1 MKNFRRINNLLG
13 WVIFAISALVYL
25 LTMEPTVSL
34 WDCGEFISSAFKLQ
48 VGHPPGAPLFMI
60 LARTFSLFAGEHHD
74 KVALMVNTY
83 SALASA
89 LTVMLLYWSIVH
101 LALKLVVSRI
111 QMTETPSNGTSLFSF
126 RDHFIVI
133 GSGLVGALAYT
144 FTDSFWFSAVEG
156 EVYASSSL
164 FTAVVF
170 WAMLKWENEADE
182 KYSNRWLILIAY
194 LMGLSIGVH
203 LLNLLAI
210 PAIGMIYYFRK
221 YKATTRGV
229 IAALTVSV
237 LLLASIMYIVIPGVV
252 WLASRFELV
261 FVNGFGMH
269 YNSGVLVYCILLVG
283 GICYGLWKTYQNRN
297 YTFNTILL
305 AFTVILIGYSCYAMI
320 VIRSSANPPLDEN
333 NPDNVFSLQYYLNR
347 EQYGDRPLIHGQYF
361 NARPVGIEEGKN
373 TYSELDGKYKVTN
386 HKLSYKF
393 DPQYTTVFPR
403 MYSSDNDHV
412 NAYLD
417 WGHMQESRLY
427 QPRLDPQGNIVR
439 DENGNVVYDRSSPKK
454 APGFSNNMLFFFTY
468 QLGHMYFRYFMWNF
482 VGRQNDSQGMGDP
495 LSGNWISGIRPIDQ
509 VIIGSEKYLPP
520 EDAHAKSRNT
530 YFFLPLLLGLFG
542 LVFHFQRDVKNF
554 WVVMLLFVL
563 TGIAIVIYLNQT
575 PLQPRE
581 RDYAYAGS
589 FYAFAVWIGLGVL
602 ALFDS
607 MNEKLR
613 KGYMAVLLT
622 IVCIVLVPGIMASQ
636 NWDDHDRSGRYTT
649 RDIAADYLKTC
660 APNAILFT
668 NGDNDTFPLWYAQ
681 EVEGIRT
688 DVRVVNLML
697 LNMDWYIDQ
706 MKRKAYE
713 SEPLPVTMST
723 DKYRNGTRDYLF
735 VQERIKTTTS
745 IKDILDF
752 ALSDLPEAKIAS
764 SSGEKFNFV
773 PTRSFRIPVD
783 TSLVVANG
791 TVRPEDRDKIVPA
804 IEWRFA
810 RNSVGKSELAVLD
823 ILAHNNWKR
832 PVYFASLGHEGT
844 LGLEDYMQL
853 EGFAYRLV
861 PIFTHSNGRYEAGRI
876 DTEQLY
882 DNLMNKFSYGHMEDP
897 NVYLDDF
904 HVRTVSIV
912 RLRTRFIQLATEL
925 IRKGDTARANRV
937 LDRCIELTP
946 DSKIPF
952 DHTIIQVASAYYQ
965 CNQFDKA
972 NALVKALSEKCN
984 NKLSY
989 YLDQKESF
997 ISSVNDQIVYNF
1009 QILQNLQMSTKN
1021 YNQTQLSTAL
1031 DSITTKQYGIYSKKV
1046 K

>member
-1 MKNFRRINNLLG
+1 MKNFRRINIILG

-25 LTMEPTVSL
+25 LTTEPTVSL

-60 LARTFSLFAGEHHD
+60 LARTFSLFAGTHHD
-74 KVALMVNTY
+74 KVALMVNSS

-89 LTVMLLYWSIVH
+89 LTVMFLYWTIVH
-101 LALKLVVSRI
+101 LAMKLVQNR
-111 QMTETPSNGTSLFSF
+111 TSLPSF
-126 RDHFIVI
+126 TDLFIVI
-133 GSGLVGALAYT
+133 GSGAVGALAYT

-221 YKATTRGV
+221 FKATTRGV
-229 IAALTVSV
+229 IAALTISL

-252 WLASRFELV
+252 WLASRFELI
-261 FVNGFGMH
+261 FVNGFGMP
-269 YNSGVLVYCILLVG
+269 YNSGVLIYCILLVG
-283 GICYGLWKTYQNRN
+283 GLCYGLWKTYQRKN

-347 EQYGDRPLIHGQYF
+347 EQYGDRPLVYGQYF
-361 NARPVGIEEGKN
+361 NARPVGIEEGKS
-373 TYSELDGKYKVTN
+373 TYSKLDGKYKVTN

-393 DPQYTTVFPR
+393 DPKYTTIFPR

-412 NAYLD
+412 NAYID
-417 WGHMQESRLY
+417 WGHLKESRLY
-427 QPRLDPQGNIVR
+427 QPRQDAQGNIVH
-439 DENGNVVYDRSSPKK
+439 DENGKVVYDHSSPKS
-454 APGFSNNMLFFFTY
+454 APGFSNNLLFFFTY

-482 VGRQNDSQGMGDP
+482 VGRQNDIQGMGDP

-509 VIIGSEKYLPP
+509 ALIGSERFLPP

-542 LVFHFQRDVKNF
+542 LVFHFQRDIRNF
-554 WVVMLLFVL
+554 WVVMLLFLL
-563 TGIAIVIYLNQT
+563 TGIAIVVYLNQT

-607 MNEKLR
+607 LGEKLR
-613 KGYMAVLLT
+613 KGYMAVGLT
-622 IVCIVLVPGIMASQ
+622 VVCLALVPGIMASQ
-636 NWDDHDRSGRYTT
+636 NWDDHDSSGRYTA
-649 RDIAADYLKTC
+649 RDIAADYLNTC
-660 APNAILFT
+660 APDAILFT

-713 SEPLPVTMST
+713 SEPLPVTMNT
-723 DKYRNGTRDYLF
+723 NQYRNGTRDYLF
-735 VQERIKTTTS
+735 VQERTKITS
-745 IKDILDF
+745 PIKDILDF
-752 ALSDLPEAKIAS
+752 VLSDLPEAKISS

-773 PTRSFRIPVD
+773 PTRNFSMPVD
-783 TSLVVANG
+783 SALVLANG
-791 TVRPEDRDKIVPA
+791 TVRPEDRDKIVKA
-804 IEWRFA
+804 VEWKFS
-810 RNSVGKSELAVLD
+810 RNSMGKSELAVLD

-832 PVYFASLGHEGT
+832 PVYYASLGHEGT

-876 DTEQLY
+876 DTEKLY
-882 DNLMNKFSYGHMEDP
+882 DNLMNKFSYGNMDDP
-897 NVYLDDF
+897 DVYLDDF
-904 HVRTVSIV
+904 HVRTTSIV
-912 RLRTRFIQLATEL
+912 RMRIRFIQLATQL
-925 IRKGDTARANRV
+925 IQKGDTARANRV
-937 LDRCIELTP
+937 LDRCIELMP
-946 DSKIPF
+946 DSKIPY
-952 DHTIIQVASAYYQ
+952 DHTIIQLANAYYQ

-972 NALVKALSEKCN
+972 NALVKTLTEKCN
-984 NKLSY
+984 GKLTY
-989 YLDQKESF
+989 YLDQKPSF
-997 ISSVNDQIVYNF
+997 ISSVNDQIIYNF
-1009 QILQNLQMSTKN
+1009 QILQNMQMSTRN
-1021 YNQTQLSTAL
+1021 YNQTQLSTEL
-1031 DSITTKQYGIYSKKV
+1031 DSISTRQYGIYMQKV
-1046 K
+1046 KPQ

>member
-1 MKNFRRINNLLG
+1 MKNFRRLNNLLG

-25 LTMEPTVSL
+25 LTIEPTVSL

-60 LARTFSLFAGEHHD
+60 MARTFSMIAGEHHD
-74 KVALMVNTY
+74 KVALMVNAS
-83 SALASA
+83 SAIVSA
-89 LTVMLLYWSIVH
+89 LTVMFLYWSIVH
-101 LALKLVVSRI
+101 LAQKLMVNRL
-111 QMTETPSNGTSLFSF
+111 QMTTETGVSLPSF

-133 GSGLVGALAYT
+133 GSGIVGALAYT
-144 FTDSFWFSAVEG
+144 FSDSFWFSAVEG

-182 KYSNRWLILIAY
+182 KYANRWLILIAY

-229 IAALTVSV
+229 IAALTVSL
-237 LLLASIMYIVIPGVV
+237 LLLASVMYIVIPGVV
-252 WLASRFELV
+252 WLAGRFELV
-261 FVNGFGMH
+261 FVNGFGMP

-283 GICYGLWKTYQNRN
+283 GLSYGLWKTYRN
-297 YTFNTILL
+297 KNYAVNTILL

-320 VIRSSANPPLDEN
+320 VIRSSANPPMDEN

-347 EQYGDRPLIHGQYF
+347 EQYGDRPLVRGQYF
-361 NARPVGIEEGKN
+361 NARPVGIKEGKN
-373 TYSELDGKYKVTN
+373 TYSQLDGEYKVTN
-386 HKLSYKF
+386 KKLAYKF
-393 DPQYTTVFPR
+393 DPRFTTIFPR
-403 MYSSDNDHV
+403 MYSSDEEHTKV
-412 NAYLD
+412 YMEWAGL
-417 WGHMQESRLY
+417 QESKLY
-427 QPRLDPQGNIVR
+427 QPRQDAQGNVAR
-439 DENGNVVYDRSSPKK
+439 DQNGKLLYDHNAPKNP
-454 APGFSNNMLFFFTY
+454 PGFISNLRFFFRY

-482 VGRQNDSQGMGDP
+482 VGRQNDTQGMGDP
-495 LSGNWISGIRPIDQ
+495 LNGNWISGIAPVDH
-509 VIIGSEKYLPP
+509 VLIGSEKYLPA
-520 EDAHAKSRNT
+520 EDAHAPSRNT
-530 YFFLPLLLGLFG
+530 YYFLPLLLGLFG

-575 PLQPRE
+575 PIQPRE

-589 FYAFAVWIGLGVL
+589 FYAFAVWIGLGVY

-607 MNEKLR
+607 LNNKLR
-613 KGYMAVLLT
+613 KGYMAILLT
-622 IVCIVLVPGIMASQ
+622 IVCLALVPGIMASQ
-636 NWDDHDRSGRYTT
+636 NWDDHDRSGRYTA
-649 RDIAADYLKTC
+649 RDIAANYLNTC

-713 SEPLPVTMST
+713 SEPLPITMNT
-723 DKYRNGTRDYLF
+723 DKFRNGTRDYLF
-735 VQERIKTTTS
+735 VQERIKKTTAV
-745 IKDILDF
+745 KDVLDF
-752 ALSDLPEAKIAS
+752 VLSDLPEAKIAS

-783 TSLVVANG
+783 TSLVLANG
-791 TVRPEDRDKIVPA
+791 TVRPEDRAKMVPY
-804 IEWRFA
+804 IDWRFS
-810 RNSVGKSELAVLD
+810 RNSMGKSELAVLD
-823 ILAHNNWKR
+823 ILANNNWKR

-861 PIFTHSNGRYEAGRI
+861 PIFSHSNGRYEAGRI
-876 DTEQLY
+876 DSELLY
-882 DNLMNKFSYGHMEDP
+882 DNLMNKFRYGRMEDP
-897 NVYLDDF
+897 DVYLDDF

-912 RLRTRFIQLATEL
+912 RLRSRFIQLATDL
-925 IRKGDTARANRV
+925 IQKGDTARANRV

-946 DSKIPF
+946 DSKIPY
-952 DHTIIQVASAYYQ
+952 DHTIIQIASAYYQ

-972 NALVKALSEKCN
+972 NALVKTLGEKCN
-984 NKLSY
+984 NKLTY
-989 YLDQKESF
+989 YLDQKEAF
-997 ISSVNDQIVYNF
+997 ISNVNDQIVYNF
-1009 QILQNLQMSTKN
+1009 QILQNLQMSARN
-1021 YNQTQLSTAL
+1021 YNQTQLSTEL
-1031 DSITTKQYGIYSKKV
+1031 DSITNRQYGIYTKKA

>member
-1 MKNFRRINNLLG
+1 MKNFRFINNLLG
-13 WVIFAISALVYL
+13 WVVFAISALVYL

-60 LARTFSLFAGEHHD
+60 IARTFSLFAGEQVD
-74 KVALMVNTY
+74 KVALMVNAS

-89 LTVMLLYWSIVH
+89 FTVMFLYWTIVH
-101 LALKLVVSRI
+101 LAMKLAVNRESV
-111 QMTETPSNGTSLFSF
+111 LSF

-133 GSGLVGALAYT
+133 GSGVVGALAYT
-144 FTDSFWFSAVEG
+144 FSDSFWFSAVEG

-182 KYSNRWLILIAY
+182 KYANRWLILIAY

-221 YKATTRGV
+221 FKVTTRGV
-229 IAALTVSV
+229 IGALLVSL

-252 WLASRFELV
+252 WLASRFELI
-261 FVNGFGMH
+261 FVNGFGMP

-283 GICYGLWKTYQNRN
+283 GLCYGLWKTYRN
-297 YTFNTILL
+297 KNHTFNTILL

-347 EQYGDRPLIHGQYF
+347 EQYGDRPLVRGQYF
-361 NARPVGIEEGKN
+361 NAKPVGIKEGKS
-373 TYSELDGKYKVTN
+373 TYSKLDDKYKITN
-386 HKLSYKF
+386 NKLSYKF
-393 DPQYTTVFPR
+393 DPRYTTVFPR

-417 WGHMQESRLY
+417 WGQLQENRLY
-427 QPRLDPQGNIVR
+427 QPRQDAQGNIIR
-439 DENGNVVYDRSSPKK
+439 DESGKVVYDRSQPKK

-495 LSGNWISGIRPIDQ
+495 LSGNWISGVKLIDQ
-509 VIIGSEKYLPP
+509 ALIGSEKYLPP
-520 EDAHAKSRNT
+520 EDANAPSRNT

-542 LVFHFQRDVKNF
+542 LVFHLQRDVKNF

-575 PLQPRE
+575 PNQPRE

-607 MNEKLR
+607 MSDKLR

-622 IVCIVLVPGIMASQ
+622 LVCLALVPGIMASQ
-636 NWDDHDRSGRYTT
+636 NWNDHDRSGRFTA

-706 MKRKAYE
+706 MKLKAYE
-713 SEPLPVTMST
+713 SEPIPITMST

-735 VQERIKTTTS
+735 VQERIKKTTAV
-745 IKDILDF
+745 KDIHDF
-752 ALSDLPEAKIAS
+752 VLSDLPDAKIAS

-773 PTRSFRIPVD
+773 PTRSFSIPVD
-783 TSLVVANG
+783 TSVVLANG
-791 TVRPEDRDKIVPA
+791 TVRPEDRDKIVTSV
-804 IEWRFA
+804 EWRFP
-810 RNSVGKSELAVLD
+810 RNSMGKSELAVLD

-861 PIFTHSNGRYEAGRI
+861 PIFTHSAGRYEAGRV
-876 DTEQLY
+876 DAGHLY
-882 DNLMNKFSYGHMEDP
+882 DNLMNKFSYGRMEDP
-897 NVYLDDF
+897 DVYLDDF
-904 HVRTVSIV
+904 HVRTTSII
-912 RLRTRFIQLATEL
+912 RLRTRFVQLATEL
-925 IRKGDTARANRV
+925 VRLGDTARANRV

-946 DSKIPF
+946 DSKIPY
-952 DHTIIQVASAYYQ
+952 DHTIIQISSLYYQ
-965 CNQFDKA
+965 CNQFEKA
-972 NALVKALSEKCN
+972 NALVKKLAEKCDG
-984 NKLSY
+984 KLNY
-989 YLDQKESF
+989 YLDQKEAF
-997 ISSVNDQIVYNF
+997 ISSINDQIVYNF
-1009 QILQNLQMSTKN
+1009 QILQNLQMTTKN
-1021 YNQTQLSTAL
+1021 YNQTPLSTEL
-1031 DSITTKQYGIYSKKV
+1031 DSITNKQYGIYSQKV
-1046 K
+1046 KQ